1 MENTSGEPCARCRD
15 SGGNS
20 RSLSPAPPIWHPTT
34 QQSQMVINGKNEFET
49 CVWRKRGWI
58 LVFIAFIYM
67 WHCELPVFMIGPP

>member
-15 SGGNS
+15 SGGDS

-58 LVFIAFIYM
+58 FVFIASFTCGIASF
-67 WHCELPVFMIGPP
+67 LSS